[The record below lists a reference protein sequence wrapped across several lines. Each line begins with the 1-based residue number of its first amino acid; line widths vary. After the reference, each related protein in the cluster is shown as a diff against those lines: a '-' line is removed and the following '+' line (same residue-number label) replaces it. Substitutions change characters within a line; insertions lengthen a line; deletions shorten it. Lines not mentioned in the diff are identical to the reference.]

1 MKYYSI
7 VQKLIDSHYRVAT
20 VAQCDLDAT
29 TQVFFRGG
37 RRQKKQDKKPDIKI
51 KIQNHFRHH
60 KNNSVLDSIL
70 TEVPNVIQSLSRL
83 GSMRF
88 PNLSLSYPP

>member
-37 RRQKKQDKKPDIKI
+37 RRQKNKI
-51 KIQNHFRHH
+51 KNPI
-60 KNNSVLDSIL
+60 
-70 TEVPNVIQSLSRL
+70 
-83 GSMRF
+83 
-88 PNLSLSYPP
+88 